1 VQKFL
6 NLLLSGTVTGGI
18 YAIMASGLVLTYQT
32 SGIFNF
38 AHGAVAFTTAYVYYQ
53 LHSGQHIPIV
63 PAAIIAVMLF
73 APAMGLMLDRIL
85 LRRLAAAPVYA
96 RIVGTIG
103 LLVALPNLALWL
115 VESLGDT
122 VLGLNL
128 PRVSDTS
135 ATGGIAPGIGPSPP
149 KVFRFGWLGLDQ
161 VHLDSDQVAVFAAAA
176 IAAFVLWYVVR
187 HTRVGLEMRAVVDRP
202 GLASLRGVNPGRT
215 SATAWVLTMLLAGL
229 GGVLIAPLFQLDSTI
244 FTLVVFGSLAA
255 VAAGG
260 LRSIP
265 IAFAAGLALG
275 VVQDLVAG
283 YGDSFLPGF
292 LNRLSGFRSS
302 IPFLLTLIILFFV
315 ARDRRRE
322 AGVAADQAPPRDH
335 RAGLPAWRRRLPWVV
350 ATVALLAFSLQWI
363 NVSWLQADTY
373 EQSIIAKGL
382 VFALIFLSFVVVT
395 GLGGMVSLAQATFVT
410 AGGFAAGWA
419 LDHNWGINA
428 PLLARHGHLNFAI
441 AALLATL
448 AAAALGAL
456 VALPVLRLGAVA
468 LALAT
473 FAFAFFAQLVPFGT
487 QAISH
492 GSFGWTIAAPSLD
505 IPGLNWLNRELVPG
519 AHGAFDFSQPA
530 EQVVLALVLFGL
542 VTLVIHSLVRSASGR
557 TMLAVRSS
565 EVAAQT
571 SGLSPARTK
580 VAIFAVSAGI
590 AGLGGVM
597 LGMVNSAATN
607 TNALP
612 LTGLIWLAVAVVF
625 GIRRPGGA
633 LLAGLSYT
641 GTAVI
646 FTWIGHDFLTGA
658 FGDLTT
664 AATFVPILFGL
675 GAINLAQ
682 NPDGLLALV
691 GHRRLERRETRQR
704 RARIDAAE
712 DQLHRESAATPPAAP
727 TRAGAPPTPS
737 EASPTTTAPN
747 LATDAA
753 PAPLVMEGVVAGYG
767 GAEVLHGVDVSVPE
781 HHVIALL
788 GANGAGKSTLCSVAS
803 GLITPTAGRVLIA
816 GEDVTAVAPHE
827 RARRGLL
834 VVPEARGVFPDLSVE
849 ENLRLLLRTSA
860 QREQA
865 YDRFPILGERRR
877 QPAGLLSGGE
887 QQMLSLAPALA
898 EPPTVFIADEPT
910 LGLAPLAAQEVI
922 RALRELRDLG
932 SAIML
937 VEEKAHEVM
946 ALADTVAF
954 MALGRIVW
962 IGSREEADEE
972 RLASAYLGISD

>member
-1 VQKFL
+1 MQKFL

-63 PAAIIAVMLF
+63 PSAILAVLIF
-73 APAMGLMLDRIL
+73 APLMGLILDRIL
-85 LRRLAAAPVYA
+85 LGRLGSAPVYA

-115 VESLGDT
+115 VETVGDT
-122 VLGLNL
+122 ALGLNL
-128 PRVSDTS
+128 PKVSDTS
-135 ATGGIAPGIGPSPP
+135 ATGGVAPGVGPSPP
-149 KVFRFGWLGLDQ
+149 KVFRLGWLGLDK
-161 VHLDSDQVAVFAAAA
+161 VHLDSDQLAVFAAAA
-176 IAAFVLWYVVR
+176 IAAFALWYVVR
-187 HTRVGLEMRAVVDRP
+187 KTRVGLEMRAVVDRP
-202 GLASLRGVNPGRT
+202 ALASLRGVNPGRT
-215 SATAWVLTMLLAGL
+215 SATAWVLSMLLAGL

-302 IPFLLTLIILFFV
+302 IPFLLTLVILYFV

-335 RAGLPAWRRRLPWVV
+335 REGLPAWRRRLPWVV
-350 ATVALLAFSLQWI
+350 VTVALLAFSLQWTG
-363 NVSWLQADTY
+363 VAWLQADTY

-419 LDHNWGINA
+419 LDRDWGINA
-428 PLLARHGHLNFAI
+428 PLLARHGHLNFAL
-441 AALLATL
+441 AALVAILV
-448 AAAALGAL
+448 AAGLGAL

-492 GSFGWTIAAPSLD
+492 GSFGWTIPAPSLD
-505 IPGLNWLNRELVPG
+505 IPGVNWLNQQLVPG
-519 AHGAFDFSQPA
+519 APGHLDFSQPS
-530 EQVVLALVLFGL
+530 EQVVLLLVLFGL
-542 VTLVIHSLVRSASGR
+542 VTLVIHCLTRSASGR
-557 TMLAVRSS
+557 AMLAVRSS
-565 EVAAQT
+565 EVAART
-571 SGLSPARTK
+571 TGLSPARTK

-607 TNALP
+607 TSALP
-612 LTGLIWLAVAVVF
+612 LSGLVWLAVAVVW
-625 GIRRPGGA
+625 GVRRPGGA

-641 GTAVI
+641 GAAVI
-646 FTWIGHDFLTGA
+646 FTWIGHDFLTGT

-691 GHRRLERRETRQR
+691 GHQRLDRRKARDR
-704 RARIDAAE
+704 RARVTAAE
-712 DQLHRESAATPPAAP
+712 EPVTAPSAAAALAAGATATPTPSAAPASAAT
-727 TRAGAPPTPS
+727 GA
-737 EASPTTTAPN
+737 TA
-747 LATDAA
+747 LRI
-753 PAPLVMEGVVAGYG
+753 EGVVAGYG
-767 GAEVLHGVDVSVPE
+767 GAEVLHGVDVSVPQ

-803 GLITPTAGRVLIA
+803 GLVTPTAGRVFIA
-816 GEDVTAVAPHE
+816 GEDVTALPAHE

-849 ENLRLLLRTSA
+849 ENLRLLLRTSE
-860 QREQA
+860 QRQA
-865 YDRFPILGERRR
+865 VYERFPILGERRR

-898 EPPTVFIADEPT
+898 QPPAVFIADEPT
-910 LGLAPLAAQEVI
+910 LGLAPLAAQEVV
-922 RALRELRDLG
+922 RALRDLRELG

-946 ALADTVAF
+946 ELADTVAF
-954 MALGRIVW
+954 MSLGRIVW
-962 IGSREEADEE
+962 IGPRGDMDEE
-972 RLASAYLGISD
+972 RLASAYLGIGD